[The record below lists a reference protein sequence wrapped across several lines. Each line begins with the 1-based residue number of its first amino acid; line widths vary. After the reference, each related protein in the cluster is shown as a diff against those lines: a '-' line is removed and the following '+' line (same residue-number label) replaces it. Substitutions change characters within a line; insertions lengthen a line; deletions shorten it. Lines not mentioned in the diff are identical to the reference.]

1 MENRSVCKIRDAE
14 PGAFLSV
21 LGRSYVLTGRE
32 LDFPPLVTKESARSA
47 HRRLSR
53 AQLRRARAVNS
64 KIAIEFPLTNALM
77 VLPPFFAFYID
88 IIFGVRISQ
97 GLAEHLIMLE
107 TVDRLGQCGR
117 RK

>member
-1 MENRSVCKIRDAE
+1 M
-14 PGAFLSV
+14 GV

-32 LDFPPLVTKESARSA
+32 LDFRPLIIKESALSA
-47 HRRLSR
+47 HRRSSR
-53 AQLRRARAVNS
+53 TQQLCARAVNS

-117 RK
+117 EEVNLPLMQFRF